1 MKENLEELLAA
12 ERKKVERLERENRI
26 REFINGPSMTWLGVF
41 VFVFALLIAGSAG
54 YSYGYDAAKAELK
67 SSRVAQ

>member
-12 ERKKVERLERENRI
+12 ERKKVERLERDNRM

-41 VFVFALLIAGSAG
+41 IFVFALLIAGSVG
-54 YSYGYDAAKAELK
+54 YSTGYDVATAELK
-67 SSRVAQ
+67 VSRVAQ